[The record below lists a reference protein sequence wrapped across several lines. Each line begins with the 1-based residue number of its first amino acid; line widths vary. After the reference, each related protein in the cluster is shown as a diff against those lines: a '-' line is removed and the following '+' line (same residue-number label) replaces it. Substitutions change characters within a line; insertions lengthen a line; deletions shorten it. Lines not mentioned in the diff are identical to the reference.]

1 MSTMSRQILHVLAGG
16 LVIAMV
22 SAVPPAR
29 AQPAPGASVLPTG
42 GGQALIDT
50 VRHRP
55 AAA

>member
-16 LVIAMV
+16 LIFAMV
-22 SAVPPAR
+22 STVPRAL
-29 AQPAPGASVLPTG
+29 AQPAQSASVLPTG

-50 VRHRP
+50 VRHGP